1 MILRLDPS
9 RPFVWRSPTSA
20 QFGIDHPS
28 VVLPRVTG
36 ADERMLGALRI
47 GVPRPGVSMIGR
59 QWGATEP
66 DVRRLLHALE
76 PVLQHEPPN
85 EGPHTDEPHTGTL
98 ALAGTGPTAQAVAT
112 TLSRCG
118 FDVHRAEQE
127 DPGRKLRPGIA
138 VLVAHYVV
146 DPGLR
151 GYWLRDDVPHL
162 PVVFGDTEVHIGPM
176 IEPGNGPCL
185 YCLERQRADA
195 DAAWPAIASQLLG
208 TRSPAETPLI
218 CAEVAALV
226 ARIVVSRAQGGA
238 APEPVSWH
246 LDVVSGTVS
255 TRQERPHPLC
265 LCTGLATA
273 PT

>member
-9 RPFVWRSPTSA
+9 RPFVWRTPTSA
-20 QFGIDHPS
+20 QFGIDHPI
-28 VVLPRVTG
+28 VVLPRVTD

-47 GVPRPGVSMIGR
+47 GVPRSGVSVIGR
-59 QWGATEP
+59 RRGASET

-76 PVLQHEPPN
+76 PVLQHEPPTD
-85 EGPHTDEPHTGTL
+85 GPHPGIL
-98 ALAGTGPTAQAVAT
+98 ALAGSGPTAQAIAA
-112 TLSRCG
+112 TLSQCS
-118 FDVHRAEQE
+118 FDVHRVERE
-127 DPGRKLRPGIA
+127 DSPGRKLRPGIA

-208 TRSPAETPLI
+208 RRSGAETPLV
-218 CAEVAALV
+218 CAEVAALA
-226 ARIVVSRAQGGA
+226 ARIVISRVRRGPSAQFL
-238 APEPVSWH
+238 SWH
-246 LDVVSGTVS
+246 LDVASGTVS
-255 TRQERPHPLC
+255 TRRERPHPLC
-265 LCTGLATA
+265 LCTGLSRLLA
-273 PT
+273 